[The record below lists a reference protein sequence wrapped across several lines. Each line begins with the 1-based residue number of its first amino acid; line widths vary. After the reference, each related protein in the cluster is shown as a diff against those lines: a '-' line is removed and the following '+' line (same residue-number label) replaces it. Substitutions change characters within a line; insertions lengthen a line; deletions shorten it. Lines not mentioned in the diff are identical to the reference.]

1 MLFKSINEKIFKN
14 AEITISNKQKET
26 RKNVRFLQFSFRL
39 NLNMFLRVVH
49 LFFCRDYYAFVHCLF
64 HWSYAAG
71 INL

>member
-14 AEITISNKQKET
+14 AEITILNKQKET

-39 NLNMFLRVVH
+39 NLNTFLRVFY
-49 LFFCRDYYAFVHCLF
+49 FFLCRDYYAFIHYLF